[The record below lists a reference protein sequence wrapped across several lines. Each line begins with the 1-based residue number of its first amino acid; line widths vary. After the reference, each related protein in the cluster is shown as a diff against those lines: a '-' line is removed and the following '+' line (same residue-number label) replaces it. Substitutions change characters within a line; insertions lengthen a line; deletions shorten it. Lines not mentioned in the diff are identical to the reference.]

1 MVSLRCNSHCYP
13 HFTDVETE
21 TQRLRSQVTLSSH
34 TSKGSQCGHLGSLA
48 PKSKLINTKLC
59 PILWWLC
66 GCGWVLNW
74 EILLILDSPN
84 PPSLLDSASDFLY
97 SNSYLQSFSCLEGG
111 DKDQISWTQTRW
123 GWDGKLGW
131 PESLHRIDSFCWSK
145 SSGSHCWQLVVTQ
158 TPQGQDLLMHFV
170 TLKSASNYMYW
181 SRVTVWSVLQCTLLI
196 SFVNSG
202 SACWWNVRA
211 KRDPWEPGL
220 WPSAPFSPWNPGCGM
235 GCVTWPGCPQGAAT
249 VQDYSFTR
257 INYVLLVSLL
267 L

>member
-1 MVSLRCNSHCYP
+1 MWVGPKLGDSTNPRLSEP
-13 HFTDVETE
+13 AFTPGLCI
-21 TQRLRSQVTLSSH
+21 RLPVQ
-34 TSKGSQCGHLGSLA
+34 Q
-48 PKSKLINTKLC
+48 LIP
-59 PILWWLC
+59 PIL
-66 GCGWVLNW
+66 
-74 EILLILDSPN
+74 
-84 PPSLLDSASDFLY
+84 FL
-97 SNSYLQSFSCLEGG
+97 FR
-111 DKDQISWTQTRW
+111 RW
-123 GWDGKLGW
+123 GQRPDLMNPDKMGLRWETGVTRK
-131 PESLHRIDSFCWSK
+131 PSRIDSFSWSK

-158 TPQGQDLLMHFV
+158 TPRGQDLLMHFV